1 MKKAVSL
8 FLVFAM
14 LFCLCSCGNEYSKLT
29 DDEIAAKVDS
39 GELGTLYAHYSVQNG
54 DSGDF
59 YVQFDSSLKDYDYY
73 SDKGTL
79 VKFYGNTA
87 VYDQDGN
94 KVERSDINYGQGL
107 IIVFDGKVYG
117 DNPVT
122 IKAVKVSLA
131 PDPEPVTNSQSTT
144 AQSSSDN

>member
-1 MKKAVSL
+1 MKRAASLLLAVI
-8 FLVFAM
+8 M

-79 VKFYGNTA
+79 VKFYGDTA

-94 KVERSDINYGQGL
+94 KVKRSDINYGQAL

-122 IKAVKVSLA
+122 IKAVKVTLA
-131 PDPEPVTNSQSTT
+131 PDPTPVTNAANDKTQT
-144 AQSSSDN
+144 N

>member
-1 MKKAVSL
+1 MKRAASLILAVI
-8 FLVFAM
+8 M

-79 VKFYGNTA
+79 VKFYGDTA

-94 KVERSDINYGQGL
+94 KVKRSDINYGQAL
-107 IIVFDGKVYG
+107 IIVFDGMVYG

-122 IKAVKVSLA
+122 IKAVKVTLA
-131 PDPEPVTNSQSTT
+131 PDPTPVTNDATQT
-144 AQSSSDN
+144 N

>member
-8 FLVFAM
+8 FLAFAM

-79 VKFYGNTA
+79 VKFYGDTA

-94 KVERSDINYGQGL
+94 KVDCAQ
-107 IIVFDGKVYG
+107 
-117 DNPVT
+117 
-122 IKAVKVSLA
+122 SLDQIHI
-131 PDPEPVTNSQSTT
+131 PDPVKQKMECLEKRIK
-144 AQSSSDN
+144 